1 LPLVFA
7 LTALACGG
15 PQAVESVTLT
25 PETPALEAVLRE
37 ADRRWEAAGVAPER
51 IVIGP
56 GGAPV
61 RLVPERAPTA
71 ETRTRGRGGVYVG
84 IRWMEL
90 HNLDVSM
97 AMHEMGHAI
106 GIGAASVVGHPIDD
120 AECLPDAPSRPLM
133 CPVGGTLITEIDLT
147 LACEVAECVHFAP
160 EA

>member
-1 LPLVFA
+1 VSPRILPLVFA

-56 GGAPV
+56 
-61 RLVPERAPTA
+61 
-71 ETRTRGRGGVYVG
+71 GGVYVG